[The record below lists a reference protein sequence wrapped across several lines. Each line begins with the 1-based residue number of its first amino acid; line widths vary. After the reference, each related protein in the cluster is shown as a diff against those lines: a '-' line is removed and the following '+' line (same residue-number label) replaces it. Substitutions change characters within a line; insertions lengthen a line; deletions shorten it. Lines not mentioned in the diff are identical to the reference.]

1 MKPIFALTLCDSE
14 FPYSMD
20 SKYESQVVRTGLGI
34 ASKCVSFQEK
44 KKKKKKPKE
53 KILKE
58 ESNG

>member
-20 SKYESQVVRTGLGI
+20 SKYGSQVVRTGLGI

-44 KKKKKKPKE
+44 KKKKKKT
-53 KILKE
+53 
-58 ESNG
+58 